1 MLRVV
6 LVLWYKDGMG
16 KPSYSFDLRERV
28 GQLKVIRAME
38 SSGRYGEKDIPNTEF
53 RTKLYSQKQNTFSEN
68 IFFSIYSCLKYF
80 VQKEYST
87 RTRQMYICTFT
98 ICTSVQTDICTCTID
113 TIGTIVQV

>member
-38 SSGRYGEKDIPNTEF
+38 SSGRYGEKYSKHRIQNQIIF
-53 RTKLYSQKQNTFSEN
+53 TKTKY
-68 IFFSIYSCLKYF
+68 IF
-80 VQKEYST
+80 
-87 RTRQMYICTFT
+87 
-98 ICTSVQTDICTCTID
+98 
-113 TIGTIVQV
+113 